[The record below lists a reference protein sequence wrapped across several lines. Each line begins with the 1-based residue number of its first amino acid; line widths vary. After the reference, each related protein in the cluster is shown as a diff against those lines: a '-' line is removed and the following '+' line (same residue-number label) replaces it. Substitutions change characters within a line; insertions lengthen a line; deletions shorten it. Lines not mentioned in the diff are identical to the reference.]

1 VVVNAIVNADDANQ
15 ASDLNISKE
24 YAYLAK
30 DLLRT
35 MRITT
40 NARFEA
46 SKRLRLLNSICFLST
61 TLASLGLILIPLLDL
76 AGHNKA
82 FSETS
87 LTVFQIFLAVC
98 VLVYSTTIS
107 AANFQVRS
115 KEYLECGD
123 KIKSI
128 VNDFKL
134 SLVDQSSIKQPD
146 LLNKYMDMYSNA
158 LIGTENHED
167 VDYLRALSLFNK
179 KEARKKDSAKGLAE
193 NSWKTYMYKPF
204 QVFFAFVSWL
214 HMNKSDLAKKLGS
227 YLKIYMPF
235 FILISSEALFIGD
248 MVGLWSI
255 LTKLHV
261 H

>member
-1 VVVNAIVNADDANQ
+1 MNAVVNNVQEAQGNNLAVSQ
-15 ASDLNISKE
+15 E
-24 YAYLAK
+24 YDKLAK

-76 AGHNKA
+76 AEHNKV

-87 LTVFQIFLAVC
+87 LTIFQIFLAVC

-128 VNDFKL
+128 VNEFKL
-134 SLVDQSSIKQPD
+134 TLIAQRAENQLEI
-146 LLNKYMDMYSNA
+146 LNKYMEMYSKA
-158 LIGTENHED
+158 LVGTENHED
-167 VDYLRALSLFNK
+167 VDYLRALSLYNK
-179 KEARKKDSAKGLAE
+179 KEVRKRKSSTSETNE
-193 NSWKTYMYKPF
+193 NGWYSVFKPF
-204 QVFFAFVSWL
+204 KAVWSFIFGIYV
-214 HMNKSDLAKKLGS
+214 NKSDLVKKLWS
-227 YLKIYMPF
+227 YSTIYMPF
-235 FILISSEALFIGD
+235 LILISSEVLFIGD
-248 MVGLWSI
+248 MVGLWSM
-255 LTKLHV
+255 LNKLHM
-261 H
+261 